1 LLTTRIVAEVQ
12 HVEVKANK
20 NSGAYFYY
28 YISNNNSTPRGIN
41 ERSLDTGRYLPGI
54 HYRAGE

>member
-1 LLTTRIVAEVQ
+1 MTRIVAEVK

-28 YISNNNSTPRGIN
+28 YISNHHSTPEGLTK
-41 ERSLDTGRYLPGI
+41 E
-54 HYRAGE
+54 AGYWPVSTWHPL